1 MTKVRMSSRDIIT
14 LTLLVAMSVF
24 FFADQRI
31 MTAIIKELSAEYH
44 VGVDILG
51 YIGSAFTL
59 IGALISIIF
68 GYLTDKVSRKWLL
81 VATVLIGEI
90 PCLMTGFK
98 VFTQTIE
105 SFTILRIL
113 TGIGIGGVYPITFSL
128 IADYFQE
135 EHRPTATAWVNVAWM
150 IGMVAGPV
158 MAGFLT
164 NTYGWRLPFILAAAP
179 GFPTVLLFAL
189 YAKDPQR
196 GRTEAA
202 LEGLIQKGLAY
213 KQKIKFS
220 DFRLLFAN
228 KTNIWMFLQS
238 LPGTVPWG
246 ILGYWMIHF
255 LEKTKGLT
263 KEASTLVFLL
273 LGVGATVGGIVF
285 AYVGEWLYKK
295 NPRYLPI
302 LCGTFVLLGIIPAV
316 ALVNVPLGAGGMGA
330 AGFYI
335 LSFVT
340 GFMVAVGTA
349 NAKAIVMNVN
359 RPEHRGSVFAVYN
372 ITDNVGQGFGPAIGG
387 LLVGLGYSFTFVMNF
402 SLPFWLICGGLL
414 FVVARFITMDRD
426 ALQAYLKGQAKE
438 MVRK

>member
-1 MTKVRMSSRDIIT
+1 MARVRMSSRDIIT
-14 LTLLVAMSVF
+14 LSLLVAMSAF
-24 FFADQRI
+24 FFVDQRI
-31 MTAIIKELSAEYH
+31 MTAIIKELSAEY
-44 VGVDILG
+44 GVSESVIG
-51 YIGSAFTL
+51 YIGSAFML
-59 IGALISIIF
+59 IGAAISIIF

-113 TGIGIGGVYPITFSL
+113 TGIGIGGVYPICYSL
-128 IADYFQE
+128 IADYFRE

-164 NTYGWRLPFILAAAP
+164 NTYGWRLPFLLAALP

-189 YAKDPQR
+189 YAKDPER

-202 LEGLIQKGLAY
+202 LEDLIRKGLTY

-220 DFRLLFAN
+220 DFKVLVTN

-255 LEKTKGLT
+255 LEKSKGMS

-273 LGVGATVGGIVF
+273 LGGGAVVGGIVF
-285 AYVGEWLYKK
+285 AYIGEWLYKK
-295 NPRYLPI
+295 NPKYLPI

-316 ALVNVPLGAGGMGA
+316 ALVNVPLGAGGIGQSA
-330 AGFYI
+330 FYI

-340 GFMVAVGTA
+340 GFMVAVATA
-349 NAKAIVMNVN
+349 NAKAITMNVN
-359 RPEHRGSVFAVYN
+359 RPEHRGSIFALYN
-372 ITDNVGQGFGPAIGG
+372 ISDNIGQGFGPAIGG
-387 LLVGLGYSFTFVMNF
+387 ALIGFGYTFMMNF
-402 SLPFWLICGGLL
+402 ALPFWVVCGAFL
-414 FVVARFITMDRD
+414 FVVARYITADRD
-426 ALQAYLKGQAKE
+426 ALQKYLKDKAEE
-438 MVRK
+438 MKRKQ

>member
-1 MTKVRMSSRDIIT
+1 MS
-14 LTLLVAMSVF
+14 
-24 FFADQRI
+24 
-31 MTAIIKELSAEYH
+31 AIIKELSAEYG
-44 VGVDILG
+44 VGESTLG

-59 IGALISIIF
+59 IGAFISILF

-90 PCLMTGFK
+90 PCLLTGFK
-98 VFTQTIE
+98 MFTHTIE

-128 IADYFQE
+128 IADYFRE
-135 EHRPTATAWVNVAWM
+135 EHRPTATGWINVAWM

-164 NTYGWRLPFILAAAP
+164 NTYGWRLAFILAAAP
-179 GFPTVLLFAL
+179 GFPTALLFAV
-189 YAKDPQR
+189 YAKDPER

-213 KQKIKFS
+213 KQKIKLS
-220 DFRLLFAN
+220 DFKLLFSN
-228 KTNIWMFLQS
+228 RTNIWMFLQS

-255 LEKTKGLT
+255 LEKSKGLS

-285 AYVGEWLYKK
+285 AYIGEWLYKK
-295 NPRYLPI
+295 NPRYVPM
-302 LCGTFVLLGIIPAV
+302 LCGTFVLLGVIPAF

-330 AGFYI
+330 TTFYV
-335 LSFVT
+335 LAFVT
-340 GFMVAVGTA
+340 GFMVAVATA
-349 NAKAIVMNVN
+349 NAKAIIMNVN

-372 ITDNVGQGFGPAIGG
+372 ITDNIGQGFGPAIGG
-387 LLVGLGYSFTFVMNF
+387 VLVGLGFSFTFVMNF
-402 SLPFWLICGGLL
+402 SLPFWLVCGALL
-414 FVVARFITMDRD
+414 FVVVRYITADRE
-426 ALQAYLKGQAKE
+426 ALQKYLKDQAIE
-438 MVRK
+438 MKAKDR

>member
-1 MTKVRMSSRDIIT
+1 MSSRDIIT
-14 LTLLVAMSVF
+14 LSLLVAMSAF
-24 FFADQRI
+24 FFVDQRI
-31 MTAIIKELSAEYH
+31 MTAIIKELAAEYR
-44 VGVDILG
+44 VSESVIG
-51 YIGSAFTL
+51 YIGSAFML
-59 IGALISIIF
+59 LGAAVSIVF
-68 GYLTDKVSRKWLL
+68 GYLTDRVSRKWLL

-113 TGIGIGGVYPITFSL
+113 TGIGIGGVYPIAYSL
-128 IADYFQE
+128 IADYFRE

-179 GFPTVLLFAL
+179 GFPVVLLFAL
-189 YAKDPQR
+189 YAKDPER

-202 LEGLIQKGLAY
+202 LEDLIQKGLTY
-213 KQKIKFS
+213 KQKIKLS
-220 DFRLLFAN
+220 DFKVLFTN

-255 LEKTKGLT
+255 LEKSKGMT

-273 LGVGATVGGIVF
+273 LGGGAVVGGIVF
-285 AYVGEWLYKK
+285 AYIGEWLYKK

-316 ALVNVPLGAGGMGA
+316 ALVNVPLGVGGIGQGA
-330 AGFYI
+330 FYV

-340 GFMVAVGTA
+340 GFMVSVATA
-349 NAKAIVMNVN
+349 NAKAITMNVN
-359 RPEHRGSVFAVYN
+359 RPEHRGSIFALYN
-372 ITDNVGQGFGPAIGG
+372 ISDNIGQGFGPAIGG
-387 LLVGLGYSFTFVMNF
+387 ALVGLGYTFMMNF
-402 SLPFWLICGGLL
+402 ALPFWVVCGAFF
-414 FVVARFITMDRD
+414 FVVARYITADRD
-426 ALQAYLKGQAKE
+426 ALQKYLKEKAEE
-438 MVRK
+438 MKRN